1 PFQLRKRKMPG
12 VLTTFHDG
20 MVSLILLSAYYVRLS
35 KEAISVMF
43 QVIYTS
49 SFRLP
54 EQLLYAPGD

>member
-1 PFQLRKRKMPG
+1 MLRIKKTDPDSKPFQLRKRKMPG

-43 QVIYTS
+43 
-49 SFRLP
+49 
-54 EQLLYAPGD
+54 